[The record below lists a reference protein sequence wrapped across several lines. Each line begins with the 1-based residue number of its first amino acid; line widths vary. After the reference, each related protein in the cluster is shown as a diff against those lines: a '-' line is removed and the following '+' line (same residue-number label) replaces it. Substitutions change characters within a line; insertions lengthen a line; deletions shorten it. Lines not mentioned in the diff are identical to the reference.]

1 MANVCGGRCGSGCST
16 SLRPSPRAVA
26 TARAGRTAFRL
37 QAKRDDGEE
46 DPLRER
52 IYLEEGNRGRVSKPE
67 PLPVTP
73 SSAYLQRSRGVWQDS
88 ASPSGPS
95 EFRAGDPSSGLE
107 LLMSGFDDKLD
118 DVETEPPKVAE
129 AFNDAISSEAGKNVR
144 RGMVQAAKLTVDAGV
159 VVAKGAAKGAVP
171 VVSWVVKEGTKAM
184 INKKKKK

>member
-1 MANVCGGRCGSGCST
+1 MVERMANVCGGRCGSGGST

-73 SSAYLQRSRGVWQDS
+73 SSAYLQRSRGVWQVSPAQSFLLLSNLSDAANPRPKLLAPS
-88 ASPSGPS
+88 PPHFSPLLSSSQDTASPSGPS

-107 LLMSGFDDKLD
+107 ILMSG
-118 DVETEPPKVAE
+118 
-129 AFNDAISSEAGKNVR
+129 
-144 RGMVQAAKLTVDAGV
+144 
-159 VVAKGAAKGAVP
+159 
-171 VVSWVVKEGTKAM
+171 
-184 INKKKKK
+184 

>member
-1 MANVCGGRCGSGCST
+1 MSSSPFL
-16 SLRPSPRAVA
+16 SLFFFQGPAQGKLTDRPSFPRP
-26 TARAGRTAFRL
+26 R
-37 QAKRDDGEE
+37 
-46 DPLRER
+46 
-52 IYLEEGNRGRVSKPE
+52 
-67 PLPVTP
+67 
-73 SSAYLQRSRGVWQDS
+73 
-88 ASPSGPS
+88 
-95 EFRAGDPSSGLE
+95 
-107 LLMSGFDDKLD
+107 FDDKLD